1 MKLTVNIE
9 KRYFFGILIGILV
22 VAGVLIGYAMTAGV
36 APNPGHVI
44 DNVSAPAGCQANQI
58 LQWTGSS
65 WTCINMPSSGSG
77 FAYFYGSVSYP
88 LFVGVDDKTT
98 FSLISGR
105 EYSYY
110 AELRGA
116 SLSTSPQ
123 YQFNGY
129 IRYRSD
135 GGLDTKIEG
144 DCSTVWVLN
153 GLANCTLGGSN
164 GVFARFV
171 PAFGEHVLP
180 VFRLKEYQGTHTCSQ
195 TVIDYPGND
204 TYSNKIGAASGPGV
218 CPGAAI

>member
-22 VAGVLIGYAMTAGV
+22 VAGVLVAYAFVGPSGVGHELNEVNLPGCSDGQALVKTASGW
-36 APNPGHVI
+36 
-44 DNVSAPAGCQANQI
+44 GCQD
-58 LQWTGSS
+58 
-65 WTCINMPSSGSG
+65 MPSSGS
-77 FAYFYGSVSYP
+77 ASFYGSVSYP